1 MYQRHSGHELYDE
14 YYAPLMPRKEWD
26 KLVLESLMMKEFRRM
41 MFRRIIPNL
50 KRIGLLTE
58 RVRPRYAE
66 LGLLEFES
74 GKSAPEL
81 SAQDLLEG

>member
-1 MYQRHSGHELYDE
+1 
-14 YYAPLMPRKEWD
+14 MPRKEWD

>member
-1 MYQRHSGHELYDE
+1 
-14 YYAPLMPRKEWD
+14 
-26 KLVLESLMMKEFRRM
+26 M
-41 MFRRIIPNL
+41 MFRLIIPNL